1 MFESYFTNTNTNTN
15 TNTDAKDDEVDSVV
29 NKINTH
35 FKLPIYYNDKKM
47 KIKQHIINDLE
58 LVKNIDASGCK
69 PIYNYFFN
77 NDNDISQ
84 KLIEQVSD
92 YYTTDM
98 DFINQNQELL
108 KSYKRND
115 QKYTTYSPNY
125 KNIVEIW
132 NEIKGDTDFK
142 GKYYYIDW
150 SAFEFLNKSEHFL
163 QFMSLYNL
171 ASPILSLLTPIFIL
185 IVPFFIIKMKG
196 LELTVGEYIEV
207 LKVLAESHAIGK
219 LFTQFNDV
227 TYNEKIYLLISAA
240 FYIFS
245 IYQNIN
251 VCIKFH
257 ANMIKIHKHFSELSK
272 YLDHTIKTMD
282 NYLVYASEYPTQN
295 DFCKTLREK
304 KQTLEDLRKKISII
318 TEYKLTSFRKIQEI
332 GYVLKYFYEL
342 YDDSVYNDTILYSL
356 GFNGY
361 IDCLE
366 GLQNNIQ
373 ERKINFSAFVKSK
386 GKAQFKNSYFG
397 PLKDENPIKNTVK
410 FKKNIILT
418 GPNASGK
425 TTMLKS
431 TLINIILTQQ
441 FGCGFYD
448 SAHINPFKY
457 IHCYLNIPDTS
468 GRDSLFQ
475 AEARRCKDILDLV
488 KTNADETHFCGFDEL
503 YSGTN
508 PDEAVTSSTAF
519 LNYLIKNQ
527 NVGCILTTHFIKVC
541 KKLEKNKSIANC
553 HMETEKRNNMLIYKY
568 KLVDGI
574 SEVKG
579 GVAVLKEMDY
589 PKEIIDNTNM

>member
-1 MFESYFTNTNTNTN
+1 MFDNACNNTNNN
-15 TNTDAKDDEVDSVV
+15 KSVV
-29 NKINTH
+29 NEINEH

-47 KIKQHIINDLE
+47 KIKQHIVTDLE
-58 LVKNIDASGCK
+58 LIKTVDASGCK

-77 NDNDISQ
+77 NDNTISE
-84 KLIEQVSD
+84 KLIEQVSE
-92 YYTTDM
+92 YYTTDI
-98 DFINQNQELL
+98 DFINQNQDFL
-108 KSYKRND
+108 KGYKRLD
-115 QKYTTYSPNY
+115 KKYTTYSPNY
-125 KNIVEIW
+125 KNIVELW
-132 NEIKGDTDFK
+132 NEIKCETDFK

-150 SAFEFLNKSEHFL
+150 SALEFLNKSEHFL

-196 LELTVGEYIEV
+196 HELTVREYIEV

-227 TYNEKIYLLISAA
+227 TVNEKIYLLISAA

-245 IYQNIN
+245 IYQNIH
-251 VCIKFH
+251 VFIKFH
-257 ANMIKIHKHFSELSK
+257 ANMVKIHNHFNEISK
-272 YLDHTIKTMD
+272 YLDYTIKTMD

-295 DFCKTLREK
+295 DFCKALREK
-304 KQTLEDLRKKISII
+304 KQKLEELSRKISTI
-318 TEYKLTSFRKIQEI
+318 TEYKLTSYKKIQEI

-342 YDDSVYNDTILYSL
+342 YDETVYNETIAYSL

-366 GLQNNIQ
+366 GLQNNIE
-373 ERKINFSAFVKSK
+373 ERKINYSSFVKSK
-386 GKAQFKNSYFG
+386 GKSQFKNSYYG

-425 TTMLKS
+425 TTILKS

-448 SAHINPFKY
+448 YAQLNPFKY

-475 AEARRCKDILDLV
+475 AEARRCKDILDIV
-488 KTNADETHFCGFDEL
+488 KTNEDETHFCGFDEL

-527 NVGCILTTHFIKVC
+527 NVSCILTTHFIKVC
-541 KKLEKNKSIANC
+541 KKLGKNKSILNC
-553 HMETEKRNNMLIYKY
+553 HMETEKKENKLVYKY

-579 GVAVLKEMDY
+579 GISVLTAMDY
-589 PKEIIDNTNM
+589 PTEIISNANI

>member
-1 MFESYFTNTNTNTN
+1 MFDNACNNTNNN
-15 TNTDAKDDEVDSVV
+15 KSVV
-29 NKINTH
+29 NEINEH

-47 KIKQHIINDLE
+47 KIKQHIVTDLE
-58 LVKNIDASGCK
+58 LIQTVDASGCK

-77 NDNDISQ
+77 NDNTISE
-84 KLIEQVSD
+84 KLIEQVSE
-92 YYTTDM
+92 YYTTDI
-98 DFINQNQELL
+98 DFINQNQDFL
-108 KSYKRND
+108 KGYKRLD
-115 QKYTTYSPNY
+115 KKYTTYSPNY
-125 KNIVEIW
+125 KNIVELW
-132 NEIKGDTDFK
+132 NEIKCETDFK

-150 SAFEFLNKSEHFL
+150 SALEFLNKSEHFL

-196 LELTVGEYIEV
+196 HELTVSEYIEV

-227 TYNEKIYLLISAA
+227 TVNEKIYLLISAA

-245 IYQNIN
+245 IYQNIH
-251 VCIKFH
+251 VFIKFH
-257 ANMIKIHKHFSELSK
+257 ANMVKIHNHFNEISK
-272 YLDHTIKTMD
+272 YLDYTIKTMD

-295 DFCKTLREK
+295 DFCKALREK
-304 KQTLEDLRKKISII
+304 KQKLEELSRKISTI
-318 TEYKLTSFRKIQEI
+318 TEYKLTSYKKIQEI

-342 YDDSVYNDTILYSL
+342 YDETVYNETIAYSL

-361 IDCLE
+361 VDCLE
-366 GLQNNIQ
+366 GLQNNIE
-373 ERKINFSAFVKSK
+373 ERKINYSSFVKSK
-386 GKAQFKNSYFG
+386 GKSQFKNSYYG

-425 TTMLKS
+425 TTILKS

-448 SAHINPFKY
+448 YAQLNPFKY

-475 AEARRCKDILDLV
+475 AEARRCKDILDIV
-488 KTNADETHFCGFDEL
+488 KTNEDETHFCGFDEL

-527 NVGCILTTHFIKVC
+527 NVSCILTTHFIKVC
-541 KKLEKNKSIANC
+541 KKLGKNKSILNC
-553 HMETEKRNNMLIYKY
+553 HMETEKKENKLVYKY

-579 GVAVLKEMDY
+579 GIAVLTAMDY
-589 PKEIIDNTNM
+589 PAEIISNTNI

>member
-1 MFESYFTNTNTNTN
+1 MFDNACNNTNNN
-15 TNTDAKDDEVDSVV
+15 KSVV
-29 NKINTH
+29 NEINEH

-47 KIKQHIINDLE
+47 KIKQHIVTDLE
-58 LVKNIDASGCK
+58 LIKTVDASGCK

-77 NDNDISQ
+77 NDNTISE
-84 KLIEQVSD
+84 KLIEQVSE
-92 YYTTDM
+92 YYTTDI
-98 DFINQNQELL
+98 DFINQNQDFL
-108 KSYKRND
+108 KGYKRLD
-115 QKYTTYSPNY
+115 KKYTTYSPNY
-125 KNIVEIW
+125 KNIVELW
-132 NEIKGDTDFK
+132 NEIKCETDFK

-150 SAFEFLNKSEHFL
+150 SALEFLNKSEHFL

-171 ASPILSLLTPIFIL
+171 ASPSLSLLTPIFIL

-196 LELTVGEYIEV
+196 HELTVSEYIEV
-207 LKVLAESHAIGK
+207 LKVLAESQAIGK

-227 TYNEKIYLLISAA
+227 TVNEKIYLLISAA

-245 IYQNIN
+245 IYQNIH
-251 VCIKFH
+251 VFIKFH
-257 ANMIKIHKHFSELSK
+257 ANMVKIHNHFNEISK
-272 YLDHTIKTMD
+272 YLDYTIKTMD

-295 DFCKTLREK
+295 DFCKALREK
-304 KQTLEDLRKKISII
+304 KQKLEELRRKISTI
-318 TEYKLTSFRKIQEI
+318 TEYKLTSYKKIQEI

-342 YDDSVYNDTILYSL
+342 YDETVYNETIAYSL

-361 IDCLE
+361 VDCLE
-366 GLQNNIQ
+366 GLQNNIE
-373 ERKINFSAFVKSK
+373 ERKINYSSFVKSK
-386 GKAQFKNSYFG
+386 GKSQFKNSYYG

-425 TTMLKS
+425 TTILKS

-448 SAHINPFKY
+448 SAQLNPFKY

-475 AEARRCKDILDLV
+475 AEARRCKDILDIV
-488 KTNADETHFCGFDEL
+488 KTNEDETHFCGFDEL

-527 NVGCILTTHFIKVC
+527 NVSCILTTHFIKVC
-541 KKLEKNKSIANC
+541 KKLGKNKSILNC
-553 HMETEKRNNMLIYKY
+553 HMETEKKENKLVYKY

-579 GVAVLKEMDY
+579 GIAVLTAMDY
-589 PKEIIDNTNM
+589 PAEIISNTNI

>member
-1 MFESYFTNTNTNTN
+1 
-15 TNTDAKDDEVDSVV
+15 V
-29 NKINTH
+29 
-35 FKLPIYYNDKKM
+35 
-47 KIKQHIINDLE
+47 E
-58 LVKNIDASGCK
+58 L
-69 PIYNYFFN
+69 
-77 NDNDISQ
+77 
-84 KLIEQVSD
+84 
-92 YYTTDM
+92 
-98 DFINQNQELL
+98 
-108 KSYKRND
+108 
-115 QKYTTYSPNY
+115 
-125 KNIVEIW
+125 W
-132 NEIKGDTDFK
+132 NEIKCETDFK
-142 GKYYYIDW
+142 GKYFYIDW
-150 SAFEFLNKSEHFL
+150 STLEFLNKSEYFL

-196 LELTVGEYIEV
+196 LELSVSEYIEV

-227 TYNEKIYLLISAA
+227 TINEKIYLLLSAA

-245 IYQNIN
+245 IYQNIH

-257 ANMIKIHKHFSELSK
+257 ANMIKIHNHFNEINK
-272 YLDHTIKTMD
+272 YLDYTIKSMD

-295 DFCKTLREK
+295 EFCKALREK
-304 KQTLEDLRKKISII
+304 KQKLEELMKKISTI
-318 TEYKLTSFRKIQEI
+318 TEYKLTSFKKVQEI
-332 GYVLKYFYEL
+332 GFVLKYFYEL
-342 YDDSVYNDTILYSL
+342 YDETVYNETIAYSL

-366 GLQNNIQ
+366 GLQNNIE
-373 ERKINFSAFVKSK
+373 ERKINYSSFVKSK
-386 GKAQFKNSYFG
+386 GKSQFKNSYYG

-425 TTMLKS
+425 TTILKS

-448 SAHINPFKY
+448 SAQLNPFKY

-475 AEARRCKDILDLV
+475 AEARRCKDILDIV
-488 KTNADETHFCGFDEL
+488 KTNEDETHFCGFDEL

-519 LNYLIKNQ
+519 LNYLIKNK
-527 NVGCILTTHFIKVC
+527 NVSCILTTHFIKVC
-541 KKLEKNKSIANC
+541 KKLGKNKSILNC
-553 HMETEKRNNMLIYKY
+553 HMDTEKKENKLVYKY

-579 GVAVLKEMDY
+579 GVAVLTAMDY
-589 PKEIIDNTNM
+589 PKEIIYNTNI